1 MLEQKNEENT
11 VVEEATNTVTTTT
24 TSTKALP
31 VVDMSTALIAPPQSK
46 EPKIV
51 SALNVQAPEF
61 TVAVGPTPAAATPR
75 LTAVSIV
82 PSIGTLNPAAKEF
95 NFSVAPFTKSEG
107 SVEEERK
114 ESALHA
120 NVEEFKCPKVASL
133 VAAATATA
141 ADADAGA
148 ATLGASRYE
157 NVENE
162 ESKGEIVLA
171 EDTIIIKINTGVV
184 IDIVASSLSFCAR
197 ATIKSTAHTSASPSI
212 PTPAALK
219 STPAPL
225 KNQENGHEGLFI
237 RTFRVVANVLASA
250 AAVGYVGCC
259 YVRTAKPALRPKYV
273 KWDAQGRRT
282 PLDDD
287 IVACKEYNDQEAT
300 ETEAEEEEEVE
311 KGQETNDAWSS
322 GDAAVS
328 FEKEMKKEEE
338 EVEIPYAIACSSYH
352 VDDEGSSD
360 CESVVSLVAGVG
372 AIAREEDGRSL
383 GPHEEI
389 KKEKEKKHEFSFC
402 AIGKKEPVVEKR
414 IEPFQVV
421 AIGKAAADPEQPGI
435 LALFVHIVAYLL
447 CVIPLFALLK
457 VDTAA
462 KAVKQMRAS
471 TRQRV
476 QKVTEA
482 AVCARSKAISYLRT
496 AVLVCIAAGSVVVI
510 FSGVLIIKFLYHL
523 QPKYFVALSV
533 VAGAPA
539 LCAVIGGVAGAA
551 RMKVTA
557 SYCLPK
563 CSKASLG
570 PLYTLYCQHVKT
582 NHVETTPISFT
593 KFCSIMS
600 AEAVKA
606 PKRRIPNTFE
616 EPKNGFVNI
625 SALNVAEEASRVK
638 DDEAATFFFKSFQ
651 DVLFGSKS
659 QINTPKPTSHH
670 QSTVLVTEDKENDNS
685 TTTTATT
692 TKAIAAVDV
701 VAADNVIA
709 PGPQPKEPKTV
720 PTLASNATEFTFP
733 KLQPVTTAPFPPT
746 AAGKVF
752 RSKSTP
758 QAQEGVLDSEISTKL
773 APVVKNTF
781 TFNINAPDFVLPN
794 VTSLRASA
802 TTTPTVTSSK
812 LHPAAHEFVFPAMST
827 QPHSSV
833 KPTMRASAL
842 NPNAK
847 GYTRPYQMTSSASA
861 PLFENAAK
869 AVISPVVISTTKF
882 SPDVLAT
889 MDVDSLYE
897 LSLKAF
903 KMKDFN
909 GRFYPAHI
917 FDPAGIVATR
927 LRERNT
933 AGTILVLQPFAAN
946 ECLSPKERT
955 YWAVHTIECIEHADF
970 FGLRGTDRRRS
981 SSP

>member
-1 MLEQKNEENT
+1 MHTTTNAINSAQHPARLMSPTSSITPSSLTLRQHSPQNNFNDSDFRFVQVAAISAAEKEQTQADNSSTRFWTSLEGFSSGAKNDAEMLEQKNEENT

-171 EDTIIIKINTGVV
+171 EDTIIKKINTGVV

-435 LALFVHIVAYLL
+435 LAFFVHIVAYLL

-551 RMKVTA
+551 RCILVPLVRKQ
-557 SYCLPK
+557 
-563 CSKASLG
+563 KAIYNKGQWAGKIL
-570 PLYTLYCQHVKT
+570 H
-582 NHVETTPISFT
+582 I
-593 KFCSIMS
+593 
-600 AEAVKA
+600 
-606 PKRRIPNTFE
+606 
-616 EPKNGFVNI
+616 
-625 SALNVAEEASRVK
+625 
-638 DDEAATFFFKSFQ
+638 KSFKKYIFMF
-651 DVLFGSKS
+651 VALAFVAAIVYALVGEY
-659 QINTPKPTSHH
+659 IVAGVPLM
-670 QSTVLVTEDKENDNS
+670 VLVT
-685 TTTTATT
+685 
-692 TKAIAAVDV
+692 
-701 VAADNVIA
+701 
-709 PGPQPKEPKTV
+709 
-720 PTLASNATEFTFP
+720 
-733 KLQPVTTAPFPPT
+733 
-746 AAGKVF
+746 
-752 RSKSTP
+752 
-758 QAQEGVLDSEISTKL
+758 AQELQKTKR
-773 APVVKNTF
+773 
-781 TFNINAPDFVLPN
+781 
-794 VTSLRASA
+794 TS
-802 TTTPTVTSSK
+802 K
-812 LHPAAHEFVFPAMST
+812 KH
-827 QPHSSV
+827 
-833 KPTMRASAL
+833 
-842 NPNAK
+842 
-847 GYTRPYQMTSSASA
+847 
-861 PLFENAAK
+861 
-869 AVISPVVISTTKF
+869 
-882 SPDVLAT
+882 
-889 MDVDSLYE
+889 
-897 LSLKAF
+897 
-903 KMKDFN
+903 
-909 GRFYPAHI
+909 
-917 FDPAGIVATR
+917 
-927 LRERNT
+927 
-933 AGTILVLQPFAAN
+933 
-946 ECLSPKERT
+946 
-955 YWAVHTIECIEHADF
+955 
-970 FGLRGTDRRRS
+970 
-981 SSP
+981 

>member
-1 MLEQKNEENT
+1 
-11 VVEEATNTVTTTT
+11 
-24 TSTKALP
+24 
-31 VVDMSTALIAPPQSK
+31 
-46 EPKIV
+46 
-51 SALNVQAPEF
+51 
-61 TVAVGPTPAAATPR
+61 
-75 LTAVSIV
+75 
-82 PSIGTLNPAAKEF
+82 
-95 NFSVAPFTKSEG
+95 
-107 SVEEERK
+107 
-114 ESALHA
+114 
-120 NVEEFKCPKVASL
+120 
-133 VAAATATA
+133 
-141 ADADAGA
+141 
-148 ATLGASRYE
+148 
-157 NVENE
+157 
-162 ESKGEIVLA
+162 
-171 EDTIIIKINTGVV
+171 
-184 IDIVASSLSFCAR
+184 
-197 ATIKSTAHTSASPSI
+197 
-212 PTPAALK
+212 
-219 STPAPL
+219 
-225 KNQENGHEGLFI
+225 
-237 RTFRVVANVLASA
+237 
-250 AAVGYVGCC
+250 
-259 YVRTAKPALRPKYV
+259 
-273 KWDAQGRRT
+273 
-282 PLDDD
+282 
-287 IVACKEYNDQEAT
+287 
-300 ETEAEEEEEVE
+300 
-311 KGQETNDAWSS
+311 
-322 GDAAVS
+322 
-328 FEKEMKKEEE
+328 
-338 EVEIPYAIACSSYH
+338 
-352 VDDEGSSD
+352 
-360 CESVVSLVAGVG
+360 
-372 AIAREEDGRSL
+372 
-383 GPHEEI
+383 
-389 KKEKEKKHEFSFC
+389 
-402 AIGKKEPVVEKR
+402 
-414 IEPFQVV
+414 
-421 AIGKAAADPEQPGI
+421 
-435 LALFVHIVAYLL
+435 
-447 CVIPLFALLK
+447 
-457 VDTAA
+457 
-462 KAVKQMRAS
+462 
-471 TRQRV
+471 
-476 QKVTEA
+476 
-482 AVCARSKAISYLRT
+482 
-496 AVLVCIAAGSVVVI
+496 
-510 FSGVLIIKFLYHL
+510 
-523 QPKYFVALSV
+523 
-533 VAGAPA
+533 
-539 LCAVIGGVAGAA
+539 
-551 RMKVTA
+551 MKVTA

-781 TFNINAPDFVLPN
+781 TFNINAPDFVLPD

-970 FGLRGTDRRRS
+970 FGLRGTEYELALAAAVEWLDTFSATFGNDDDITEAEDALPPRDDSTSAVDVSNLRADAQEFCSLPAPAGAGTTKEKATSSFALRADAKEFIMPARRRLPTPAAEVAQDVAACSGGAKAPEFGSHSKSATPSAITPPHLAGSAS
-981 SSP
+981 SLCEGDSNESSTPVLSCLPVEQEEKSFEKMVLDAQLRSVDGDVELLERQVAKRRAEDQAAAEAHAVTGRATFDLEAAERCIRERHQELIEEAATAGVVSPNSSTGCASTVHPSGVGFDGAALGRNLLNSLKYHGSGGVEHPGAAAGRALLAMLKSGTTDGAAAATLSPAPIVSAEALVEKQNASS